1 MSLLDFFI
9 LIPIGYFAWKGFM
22 SGLIREVF
30 SIVGIVLAVFLTFEY
45 MNALSVI
52 FKPFFNN
59 PDHAIIGAGIFIF
72 IATIAGTQFLAY
84 TTQKLL
90 ELIKV
95 NFINRLAGL
104 VFGSLKAGIVIS
116 AFLLLMAGFNLPSEN
131 ARNNSI
137 SYPVVIYIAPAVFNM
152 VATIYP
158 GAESFIETI
167 EKTIEE
173 NNPIR
178 TLPIFEG
185 IKI

>member
-9 LIPIGYFAWKGFM
+9 LIPIGYFAYKGFM
-22 SGLIREVF
+22 SGLVKEVF
-30 SIVGIVLAVFLTFEY
+30 SIVGIILAVFLTFEY
-45 MNALSVI
+45 MNSVSVL

-90 ELIKV
+90 ELIKI

-104 VFGSLKAGIVIS
+104 LFGSLKSGIVIS
-116 AFLLLMAGFNLPSEN
+116 AFLLLLAGFNLPSES

-137 SYPVVIYIAPAVFNM
+137 SYSTVIYLAPAVFNM
-152 VATIYP
+152 VSAIYP
-158 GAESFIETI
+158 GAESFVETI
-167 EKTIEE
+167 EQTIEQ

-185 IKI
+185 T